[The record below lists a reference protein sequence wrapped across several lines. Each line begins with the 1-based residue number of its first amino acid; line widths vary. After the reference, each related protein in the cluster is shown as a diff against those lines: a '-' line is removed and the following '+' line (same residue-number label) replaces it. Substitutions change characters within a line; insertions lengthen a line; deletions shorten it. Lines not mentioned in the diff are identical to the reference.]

1 MKELRG
7 FYELIIAKGGIPLEH
22 CTLTDDGNACAI
34 EYNVIRWGDSEIPA
48 QAGVSVY
55 ERGRNGLLT
64 AARIYDDRGTA
75 EGPHGAL
82 GGRGTSPA
90 LVASLGKLDRL
101 FHSSHRRLDRL
112 RVTHGCRAWPQSKPV
127 RGPCDS

>member
-7 FYELIIAKGGIPLEH
+7 FYELIIANGGGIPLEH
-22 CTLTDDGNACAI
+22 CTLTEDGNACAI

-64 AARIYDDRGTA
+64 AARIYDDVEPPRTLMEHLEDEEQA
-75 EGPHGAL
+75 RPWWRLL
-82 GGRGTSPA
+82 GS
-90 LVASLGKLDRL
+90 
-101 FHSSHRRLDRL
+101 
-112 RVTHGCRAWPQSKPV
+112 
-127 RGPCDS
+127 